1 MIERDIKVLE
11 VGSRAEATAKAQVLL
26 SADDAV
32 IVLDILLS
40 LTTCVAEEVD
50 VIPDIRPA

>member
-1 MIERDIKVLE
+1 MIERDVKVLE